1 MNIAEIIN
9 KGISDGKS
17 YAEINKELEEVGC
30 AFRLVE
36 TGKSGWTEQEVA
48 EGFKPGDKLVT
59 VPHIADVME
68 RDTDK
73 AGKII
78 PYVTKEG
85 HYNVY
90 YDIDGYAVKAVKC

>member
-17 YAEINKELEEVGC
+17 YAEINKELEGAGC

-36 TGKSGWTEQEVA
+36 TGKNGWTEQEFA
-48 EGFKPGDKLVT
+48 EGFKPGDKPVT

>member
-1 MNIAEIIN
+1 MNIADIIN
-9 KGISDGKS
+9 EGIANGKS
-17 YAEINKELEEVGC
+17 YEDINKELAAAGC

-36 TGKSGWTEQEVA
+36 TGKSGWTEHEMT
-48 EGFKPGDKLVT
+48 EGFKPGDKAVN

-68 RDTDK
+68 RDIDK

-90 YDIDGYAVKAVKC
+90 YDIDGYAIKAVKI

>member
-9 KGISDGKS
+9 KGIAAGKS
-17 YAEINKELEEVGC
+17 YVEINKELDAAGC

-36 TGKSGWTEQEVA
+36 TEKIGWTEKEF
-48 EGFKPGDKLVT
+48 EDGFKPGEKPVT